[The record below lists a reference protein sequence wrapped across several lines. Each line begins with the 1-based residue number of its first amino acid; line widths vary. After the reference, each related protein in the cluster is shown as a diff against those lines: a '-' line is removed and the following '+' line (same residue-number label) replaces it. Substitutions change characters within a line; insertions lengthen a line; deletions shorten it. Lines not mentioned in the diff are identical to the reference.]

1 MEITSINYE
10 EPRYSI
16 RRLGI
21 KILFIFLVS
30 FILGLVAG
38 GIDAL
43 ASARENSGLLSKEN
57 YQLVT
62 NSTSYC
68 FALIFITSLTLVL
81 LEVAFRKEINYLQ
94 YALIGC
100 ALCLFYLLLLSV
112 SELIPF
118 LPSFLIAALMTVA
131 LISIFVNGITGKVK
145 TMVITTAVL
154 TAEYA
159 LIYILA
165 SIDSMALLIGS
176 LSMFALIALAMYFT
190 IKLKIENN
198 ELILK

>member
-1 MEITSINYE
+1 M
-10 EPRYSI
+10 
-16 RRLGI
+16 
-21 KILFIFLVS
+21 
-30 FILGLVAG
+30 
-38 GIDAL
+38 
-43 ASARENSGLLSKEN
+43 
-57 YQLVT
+57 T

>member
-1 MEITSINYE
+1 M
-10 EPRYSI
+10 
-16 RRLGI
+16 
-21 KILFIFLVS
+21 
-30 FILGLVAG
+30 
-38 GIDAL
+38 
-43 ASARENSGLLSKEN
+43 
-57 YQLVT
+57 
-62 NSTSYC
+62 
-68 FALIFITSLTLVL
+68 
-81 LEVAFRKEINYLQ
+81 AFRKEINYLQ

-100 ALCLFYLLLLSV
+100 ALCLFYLLLLSI

-118 LPSFLIAALMTVA
+118 FPSFLIAALMTVA
-131 LISIFVNGITGKVK
+131 LISVFVNGITGKIK
-145 TMVITTAVL
+145 TVVITTAVL

-176 LSMFALIALAMYFT
+176 LSLFALIALAMYFT